1 MAGAGHPALAVM
13 LGAQV
18 GRSTM
23 AGVLSFDLSWWSP
36 LLILAGGML
45 FVLRQATAAGRVGR
59 VLIGRR

>member
-13 LGAQV
+13 LGAEV

-23 AGVLSFDLSWWSP
+23 AAVLSFDLSWWSP
-36 LLILAGGML
+36 MLIIAGVVL
-45 FVLRQATAAGRVGR
+45 FMLRQATAAGRVGR